1 MSNKDK
7 KQKTNDETKEKRV
20 KSIGGK
26 IDIAK
31 KKLANVKK
39 KKSPKQIRFEKM
51 KAEME
56 ALKKEINKEKK
67 KTINSVI
74 KAVESVDYKKV
85 LKEIS
90 EITDDNFLLN
100 TIIDFAIA
108 QNEEIKQKFIK
119 ISELI
124 KSTGEE
130 ANNDKEIYE
139 LMGYNDY
146 DEMMKKKE
154 EYELAELEED
164 EENEEFEET
173 ERDTNSEIEESQ
185 EKIEEKEDNLE
196 DDKKELSEEDFYG
209 GTGY

>member
-7 KQKTNDETKEKRV
+7 KQKTNDEAKEKRV

-39 KKSPKQIRFEKM
+39 KKSPKQIRLEKM

-154 EYELAELEED
+154 EYELAELEE
-164 EENEEFEET
+164 NEEFEET

>member
-74 KAVESVDYKKV
+74 KAVESVSVDYKKV

-130 ANNDKEIYE
+130 TNNDKEIYE

-164 EENEEFEET
+164 EEFEET

-185 EKIEEKEDNLE
+185 EKIEEKEENLE

>member
-130 ANNDKEIYE
+130 TNNDKEIYE

-164 EENEEFEET
+164 EEFEET

-185 EKIEEKEDNLE
+185 EKTEEKEDNLE
-196 DDKKELSEEDFYG
+196 DNKKELSEEDFYG

>member
-56 ALKKEINKEKK
+56 ALKKKINKEKK

-164 EENEEFEET
+164 EENEKFEET

>member
-7 KQKTNDETKEKRV
+7 KQKTNDEAKEKRV

-39 KKSPKQIRFEKM
+39 KKSPKQIRLEKM

-173 ERDTNSEIEESQ
+173 ERDTNSEIEETQ
-185 EKIEEKEDNLE
+185 KKIEEKEDNLE